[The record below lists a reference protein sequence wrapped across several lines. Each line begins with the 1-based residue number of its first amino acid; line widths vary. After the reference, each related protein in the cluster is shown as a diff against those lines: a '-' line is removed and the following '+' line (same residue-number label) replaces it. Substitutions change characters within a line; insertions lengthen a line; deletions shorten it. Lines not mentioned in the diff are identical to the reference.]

1 MIEANNLTMYYGGH
15 LALDDV
21 SFNAGEGEIV
31 GLLGPNG
38 AGKTTLMRIITT
50 FIYPTRGRARVCG
63 FDITQDPLSARR
75 MIGYLPETPP
85 LYMDMRVDEY
95 IDFIGRARGL
105 SGRELKIRKD
115 WAIEAVQINR
125 VLKHL
130 CAELSLGYRQR
141 VGLAQA
147 LIHDPKVII
156 LDEPTSGLDPIQII
170 AIRRLIKELSS
181 QKTIIFSTHIL
192 QEVSAVADRLI
203 IIDQGKIIAQGTTAE
218 LKKNSGPTQDMI
230 VAIPAQRQ
238 EAENILKGIAAIS
251 GFSFLDKAR
260 QAQRFTCNVTSYDEA
275 VTALNCAL
283 KEKGLTIKEL
293 SPKESSLEDIFL
305 GLFTEKQNTLR

>member
-1 MIEANNLTMYYGGH
+1 MIEANNLTMYYGPH
-15 LALDDV
+15 LALEEV

-50 FIYPTRGRARVCG
+50 FICPTRGRARVCG

-105 SGRELKIRKD
+105 SARELNTRKD
-115 WAIEAVQINR
+115 WVIEAVQINR

-130 CAELSLGYRQR
+130 CSELSLGYRQR

-156 LDEPTSGLDPIQII
+156 LDEPTSGLDPMQII
-170 AIRRLIKELSS
+170 GIRRLIKELSAK
-181 QKTIIFSTHIL
+181 KTIIFSTHIL
-192 QEVSAVADRLI
+192 QEVSAVADRLVI
-203 IIDQGKIIAQGTTAE
+203 ISQGRIIAQGTTSE
-218 LKKNSGPTQDMI
+218 LRKNKSPVQKITVSLSAPKKEAQD
-230 VAIPAQRQ
+230 
-238 EAENILKGIAAIS
+238 ILKGIAAIKD
-251 GFSFLDKAR
+251 FSLLDESR
-260 QAQRFTCNVTSYDEA
+260 LSSRFSCDTTSYEDAASGLNAA
-275 VTALNCAL
+275 VR
-283 KEKGLTIKEL
+283 EKGIEIKEL

-305 GLFTEKQNTLR
+305 GLFKENDKQ